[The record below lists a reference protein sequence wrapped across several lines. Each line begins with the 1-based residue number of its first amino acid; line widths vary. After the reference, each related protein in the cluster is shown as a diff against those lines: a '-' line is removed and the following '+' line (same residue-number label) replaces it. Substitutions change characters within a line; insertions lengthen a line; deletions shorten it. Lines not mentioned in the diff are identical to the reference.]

1 MMAALHFG
9 KVGRSNFLSLNKG
22 FFRQT
27 TLSLSTDGPLIDD
40 WLTHL
45 RTSGYR
51 LTEARR
57 ALVEIMATSQ
67 RPLSAQALF
76 ALAQDAH
83 PDLGM
88 ATVYRTLEKLA
99 ELGLVQR
106 VHDSHGCHTYVA
118 ASALPGPFMVICQGC
133 GRLDA
138 LDDLLLQRLLQ
149 QIGQQ
154 SNYQVQH
161 YWLQLSGLCAACQS

>member
-1 MMAALHFG
+1 MKTA
-9 KVGRSNFLSLNKG
+9 S
-22 FFRQT
+22 
-27 TLSLSTDGPLIDD
+27 SLSPCRPVIDD
-40 WLTHL
+40 WLTSL
-45 RTSGYR
+45 RASGYR
-51 LTEARR
+51 LTDARR
-57 ALVEIMATSQ
+57 ALVEMMATSQ
-67 RPLSAQALF
+67 RPLSAQELF
-76 ALAQDAH
+76 DLAQGAH

-99 ELGLVQR
+99 ELSLVQR